1 MITFNTKER
10 RMRPPLLC
18 FFAALLA
25 FSSFVRCS
33 KRREIR
39 FKTPQSIALCCGVFW
54 RDFRFFFFWSLSKP
68 YLYAPSCL
76 FFNHFCFYLLFV
88 KCSDKVARDVFLFH
102 HPKRRERE
110 RERETARAR
119 ITGHAH
125 THISSSGTFLYRLI
139 YYYHTITRRE
149 RERERKREISIRVKR
164 KCLA

>member
-110 RERETARAR
+110 RERDSESSHYRTR
-119 ITGHAH
+119 THAH
-125 THISSSGTFLYRLI
+125 QQQRHFFVSVNLLLSYNNAQ
-139 YYYHTITRRE
+139 
-149 RERERKREISIRVKR
+149 RERKREKTRD
-164 KCLA
+164 

>member
-10 RMRPPLLC
+10 RMRPPLFC

-54 RDFRFFFFWSLSKP
+54 RDFRFFFFFWSLSKP

-110 RERETARAR
+110 RERDSESSHYRTR
-119 ITGHAH
+119 THAH
-125 THISSSGTFLYRLI
+125 QQQRHFFVSVNLLLSYNNAQ
-139 YYYHTITRRE
+139 
-149 RERERKREISIRVKR
+149 RERKREKTRD
-164 KCLA
+164 